1 MNRSA
6 GGGMTHLQRQ
16 TPGTVIEDIAGIQA
30 VEGANFGVDFCSQL
44 LEWGFELLPINP
56 LAPFD

>member
-1 MNRSA
+1 
-6 GGGMTHLQRQ
+6 MTHLQRQ